1 MAQNII
7 EQLRAQKK
15 QYNSTENKL
24 IDYILQD
31 TVRAR
36 EATIRELSN
45 GSGVST
51 ATISRF
57 AKKIGFDSFRDFS
70 MSLASATTTLSPVD
84 FFGEITDNDDTDAI
98 AQKVFA
104 GASNALKATVNHL
117 TTSMLDTAT
126 HYLVAANRV
135 GFFGIGGSSLVAF
148 NAYHKFLRTPLN
160 VIAHPDYDIQLMQ
173 AVKLNNHDAAVV
185 ISHSGRNKDTLLIA
199 QKLKENH
206 VKVIAITAFAESP
219 LAKSADLV
227 LLSLAEEINFRSESM
242 SSLIAQITIIDTLF
256 TLVGSQLSTRTQDVV
271 DTMRTTIEETRAH

>member
-1 MAQNII
+1 MTQNII

-117 TTSMLDTAT
+117 TASMLDTAT
-126 HYLVAANRV
+126 KYLVAANRV